1 MIINQVKFYSFVHLQ
16 EIKKILIP
24 MDGSKNSLRGLDTAI
39 YIARQCHATLTGLYV
54 MPIYPKSLLLKPIP
68 YEAEL
73 AKIARA
79 FLEKAKT
86 RSAQNGIVF
95 NEKIIK
101 GHAAEVILDFA
112 KEKKID
118 LIVMGARGLG
128 SVKEAFLGSVSNAVV
143 HKSKIR
149 VLIVK

>member
-1 MIINQVKFYSFVHLQ
+1 MQLE

-39 YIARQCHATLTGLYV
+39 YLARQCHATLIGLYV

>member
-1 MIINQVKFYSFVHLQ
+1 MHLQ
-16 EIKKILIP
+16 EIKKILVP

-68 YEAEL
+68 YEADL

-86 RSAQNGIVF
+86 RSAQYGIVF
-95 NEKIIK
+95 NEKIVK
-101 GHAAEVILDFA
+101 GHVAEVILDFA

>member
-1 MIINQVKFYSFVHLQ
+1 MQLQ

-68 YEAEL
+68 YEADL
-73 AKIARA
+73 SKIARA

-95 NEKIIK
+95 NEKIVK
-101 GHAAEVILDFA
+101 GHVAEVILDFA
-112 KEKKID
+112 KDKKFD
-118 LIVMGARGLG
+118 LIVMGARGMG
-128 SVKEAFLGSVSNAVV
+128 SVKEVFLGSVSNAIV

>member
-1 MIINQVKFYSFVHLQ
+1 MHLQ
-16 EIKKILIP
+16 EIKKILVP

-68 YEAEL
+68 YEADL

-95 NEKIIK
+95 NEKIVK
-101 GHAAEVILDFA
+101 GHVAEVILDFA
-112 KEKKID
+112 KGKKID

>member
-1 MIINQVKFYSFVHLQ
+1 MQLQ
-16 EIKKILIP
+16 EIKKILVP

-68 YEAEL
+68 YEVEL

-95 NEKIIK
+95 NEKIVK
-101 GHAAEVILDFA
+101 GHVAEVILDFA
-112 KEKKID
+112 KDKKFD

>member
-1 MIINQVKFYSFVHLQ
+1 VKLE
-16 EIKKILIP
+16 EIKKILVP
-24 MDGSKNSLRGLDTAI
+24 VDGSKNSLRGLDTAI
-39 YIARQCHATLTGLYV
+39 YLARQCHATITGLYV

-68 YEAEL
+68 YETEL
-73 AKIARA
+73 IKIAKE

-86 RSAQNGIVF
+86 RSAQYGIIF
-95 NEKIIK
+95 NEKITS

-112 KEKKID
+112 KDRKFD

-128 SVKEAFLGSVSNAVV
+128 SVKEVFLGSVSNAVV
-143 HKSKIR
+143 HRSKIR

>member
-1 MIINQVKFYSFVHLQ
+1 MHLQ

-68 YEAEL
+68 YETDL

-95 NEKIIK
+95 NEKIVK
-101 GHAAEVILDFA
+101 GHVAEVILDFA
-112 KEKKID
+112 KDKKFD
-118 LIVMGARGLG
+118 LIVMGARGMG

>member
-1 MIINQVKFYSFVHLQ
+1 MHLQ

-95 NEKIIK
+95 NEKIVK
-101 GHAAEVILDFA
+101 GHVSEVILDFA

-118 LIVMGARGLG
+118 LIVMGARGMG
-128 SVKEAFLGSVSNAVV
+128 SVKEAFLGSISNAVV

>member
-1 MIINQVKFYSFVHLQ
+1 MLLQ

-24 MDGSKNSLRGLDTAI
+24 MDGSKNSLRGLETAI
-39 YIARQCHATLTGLYV
+39 YLARQCHATLTGLYV

-73 AKIARA
+73 VKIAKA

-95 NEKIIK
+95 NEKIIR
-101 GHAAEVILDFA
+101 GRAAEVILDFA
-112 KEKKID
+112 NDKKFD

-128 SVKEAFLGSVSNAVV
+128 SIKEAFLGSVSNAVV
-143 HKSKIR
+143 HKSKIQ

>member
-1 MIINQVKFYSFVHLQ
+1 MKLQ
-16 EIKKILIP
+16 EIKKILVP
-24 MDGSKNSLRGLDTAI
+24 LDGSKNSFRGLDTAI
-39 YIARQCHATLTGLYV
+39 YLARQCHASLTGLYV

-68 YEAEL
+68 YESEL
-73 AKIARA
+73 AENAQG
-79 FLEKAKT
+79 FLQKAKT
-86 RSAQNGIVF
+86 RSAQHGIVF

-101 GHAAEVILDFA
+101 GHAADVILDFA

-128 SVKEAFLGSVSNAVV
+128 AIKEVFLGSVSDAIV
-143 HKSKIR
+143 HKSKIQ

>member
-1 MIINQVKFYSFVHLQ
+1 MQLQ

-68 YEAEL
+68 YEADL

-86 RSAQNGIVF
+86 RSAQYGIVF
-95 NEKIIK
+95 NEKIVK
-101 GHAAEVILDFA
+101 GHVAEVILDFA
-112 KEKKID
+112 KDKKFD
-118 LIVMGARGLG
+118 LIVMGARGMG
-128 SVKEAFLGSVSNAVV
+128 SVKEVFLGSVSNAIV

>member
-95 NEKIIK
+95 NEKIVK
-101 GHAAEVILDFA
+101 GHVSEVILDFA